1 MMIRTRLGAFACV
14 AALGL
19 TALPAT
25 AAPRGRAPSQT
36 VSATKRFDAAQKL
49 FDHGSYAE
57 ALEIF
62 QGVYADT
69 KSPNAH
75 LMMARCLM
83 ALDRL
88 VEAYDELTATM
99 REAASRA
106 EKEAKYA
113 PARDA
118 AAAQMALLEPKVGK
132 LVITV
137 ADPSARVMLN
147 DVQLGEDRLGQTI
160 AVMPGPNTLVAER
173 PDGTRVRSEQIVGA
187 GETKKIGL
195 SFPATTSAELAKAPP
210 TPPPPAEEPHGAPLR
225 TAGFVV
231 TGIGV
236 AGLATFG
243 VAELLA
249 NGKYSSLQATCK
261 ESRCPDSPATRDLIA
276 SGRTMDLVAN
286 IGLIAGITGIVGG
299 GAMILLGWPP
309 GKANV
314 GFSASPQGASL
325 SYGGTF

>member
-25 AAPRGRAPSQT
+25 AAPRGRARPAQT

-57 ALEIF
+57 ALEMF
-62 QGVYADT
+62 EGVYADT

-75 LMMARCLM
+75 LMIARCLM

-99 REAASRA
+99 REAATRA

-132 LVITV
+132 LIITV

-147 DVQLGEDRLGQTI
+147 DVQIGEERLGQPI

-195 SFPATTSAELAKAPP
+195 SFPATTSAEGVKGPSPP
-210 TPPPPAEEPHGAPLR
+210 RTEEPHGTPLR

-231 TGIGV
+231 TGLGV

-243 VAELLA
+243 VAEILA
-249 NGKYSSLQATCK
+249 NNKYSSLET
-261 ESRCPDSPATRDLIA
+261 RCGKARCADSPEIRGFVT
-276 SGRTMDLVAN
+276 SGRTLDLVAN

-325 SYGGTF
+325 SYSGTF